1 MLKIKVFNYQT
12 GEIHE
17 IALTPETRI
26 QGQYTIGRASSCDL
40 VLVGPEVSRV
50 HSRIVFQRG
59 EYYFTDLSSKGTSRI
74 NNEEVGKQ
82 SYVLKEDDVI
92 RIGGFVLLIEA
103 VETPLS
109 SESATFGGGGDSDR
123 QWTKGDFTVQC
134 VGVIDETADVKTF
147 CFVADPAVLF
157 AYKPGQFVTLEVEIN
172 GEPVR
177 GSYSISS
184 TPSRAHSLEIT
195 VKRDLRPT
203 DAPNGLSALVSNW
216 LHDHISVGSSVNLI
230 GGPMGEFTCVAKP
243 SHKLLMISDGKGITP
258 IMSMTRWV
266 YDTSAQSD
274 IVFFHSARRPQD
286 IIFRRELELMAARFP
301 NFRLAITTTQ
311 SQPSEAWLGLT
322 GKLNEAMLLAIAPDF
337 WERTVYVC
345 GPDSFIQGVKA
356 MLQSLAFPMQ
366 NYYEERLGAPLRPPN
381 RVTPQE
387 APTVIRPPNRA
398 TPQEAP
404 TVIRPPNRATPQEA
418 PTVIRPPN
426 RVTPQEAP
434 TVIRPPNRVTPQEE
448 PTVIRPSNRVTPQ
461 EAPTVI
467 RPPNRVT
474 PQEEPTEIRP
484 PNRVTP
490 EYEDSFGTAK
500 KDKNAAKTVVNELPI
515 PPDDLFPN
523 GGSVAPKLVSTSPF
537 STGLP
542 ALYVIAFLSG
552 ISIGL
557 FNPFISTLMA
567 QNQVDDIWIG
577 ANSTEYFLA
586 MALGTPVVAKILQ
599 PIGLR
604 RTMMLGLAL
613 MGLSAPLFPLTTQL
627 PLWFVIRAVMGFAC
641 CLYLVGGQTA
651 LNHFCHESN
660 RAIVNGL
667 HAMAFSFGFGIG
679 PVIGSALYNLS
690 PKLTFS
696 LGSILVLSG
705 IVVVWI
711 GLPERLVVFQPS
723 RTGIFKRL
731 TLPLQGAFAFGFA
744 ESTLVSLYPVY
755 LLRQHYSVEQIG
767 YTFSVFVVG
776 GLLATVPVTHL
787 ADRFGRLKILF
798 ICACIVVFSMLSLS
812 LTDNPI
818 ATQIFA
824 FIAGASISPVFPLTL
839 TLIGEKLSRDELSSG
854 SALFT
859 AVYSS
864 GCTAG
869 PILSSI
875 PLRFFGKHYIFSLI
889 VVIFI
894 IFMFYITKQNKK
906 RIILPC

>member
-387 APTVIRPPNRA
+387 
-398 TPQEAP
+398 E
-404 TVIRPPNRATPQEA
+404 
-418 PTVIRPPN
+418 
-426 RVTPQEAP
+426 P

-474 PQEEPTEIRP
+474 P
-484 PNRVTP
+484 

-500 KDKNAAKTVVNELPI
+500 KDKNAAKTAVNELPI

-679 PVIGSALYNLS
+679 PVIGSALYHLS